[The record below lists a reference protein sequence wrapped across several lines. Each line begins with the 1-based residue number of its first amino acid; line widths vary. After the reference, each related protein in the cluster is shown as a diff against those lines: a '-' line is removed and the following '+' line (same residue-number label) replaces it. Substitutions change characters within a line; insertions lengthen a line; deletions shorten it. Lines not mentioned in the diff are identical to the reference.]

1 MNKAIHDI
9 LDRAEEYADRKGDP
23 TLRDELKVLETTVA
37 KEFTTIESELK
48 RCREL
53 ITILLSAAQQDS
65 DTILALRRELEE
77 LRKPV
82 EPTVDR
88 IIGTYGG
95 HVRRVKR
102 GFLDIVVQELS
113 VSGLWLDRMTFNEM
127 SDDYAESGSRSYAS
141 SLMISLAQKGIK

>member
-23 TLRDELKVLETTVA
+23 TLRDELKVLETTVTN
-37 KEFTTIESELK
+37 EFTTLESELK

-53 ITILLSAAQQDS
+53 VAILSAAAQKDS

-82 EPTVDR
+82 EPSSDR

-95 HVRRVKR
+95 YVRRVKR
-102 GFLDIVVQELS
+102 GMLDIVVQKKDE
-113 VSGLWLDRMTFNEM
+113 SGAWVDHLAFNEM
-127 SDDYAESGSRSYAS
+127 SDDYAESDSRRCAAN
-141 SLMISLAQKGIK
+141 LMVNLAQKGFK